1 EAPAPRR
8 PSAGPRPAPA
18 RPRQPHEETRPA
30 ITPAPPD
37 PSNTEDSGLL
47 HPDGN
52 KVDLATWDRTGTI
65 PGVDDGDLEN
75 IGERTVV
82 TGGTGR
88 GFMMDVATEDGIDA
102 TMVSA
107 GPPQPDEPGEDD
119 VTNAGAGDDS
129 DDGPTVQRDAPRIPT
144 GKTPPP
150 ALAAKIH
157 APAVSELRKPRPSRR
172 TAPGGVPHGNVL
184 QQIVGAQ
191 ASEPMPVPR
200 AAPASNP
207 TPPSMPTVPILAP
220 PLPAPPTGPTPVA
233 HPTPPSQFP
242 AATPG
247 GQAHYIHDASG
258 LPMVVPTPP
267 GTPAAQGGPGYG
279 QGQAQPQPFP
289 GAPPGSPPGVP
300 PGYPPQP
307 YAPGQPPYPVSP
319 GGLYQFSP
327 YGQPQ
332 PMPMTLTG
340 QLRLSEADEI
350 PSHFKIQSGRRRWLA
365 YIVAGLIAVSVA
377 AGSTFFIIRAT
388 REEAPVSGSV
398 RIESVPDG
406 GEVYFNG
413 RSAGKTPFTLKDIP
427 VGTRHDIRIELPRH
441 QAYLESVHIP
451 QTGGEVTVSAVMKP
465 LTGKIIV
472 NSQPGEAEIWIN
484 GQLRGRTPTTVHDVD
499 MGTARRLE
507 LRLKGY
513 QRFVA
518 DLEWPASG
526 QISLDAKLQR

>member
-1 EAPAPRR
+1 
-8 PSAGPRPAPA
+8 
-18 RPRQPHEETRPA
+18 
-30 ITPAPPD
+30 
-37 PSNTEDSGLL
+37 
-47 HPDGN
+47 
-52 KVDLATWDRTGTI
+52 V
-65 PGVDDGDLEN
+65 
-75 IGERTVV
+75 
-82 TGGTGR
+82 
-88 GFMMDVATEDGIDA
+88 
-102 TMVSA
+102 
-107 GPPQPDEPGEDD
+107 PQ
-119 VTNAGAGDDS
+119 A
-129 DDGPTVQRDAPRIPT
+129 
-144 GKTPPP
+144 
-150 ALAAKIH
+150 
-157 APAVSELRKPRPSRR
+157 
-172 TAPGGVPHGNVL
+172 NVL

-200 AAPASNP
+200 APVSHP
-207 TPPSMPTVPILAP
+207 TPPSMPTMPILAP
-220 PLPAPPTGPTPVA
+220 PLPAPPPGPPPA
-233 HPTPPSQFP
+233 PIPTPPSQFP

-247 GQAHYIHDASG
+247 GAQVQYIHDASG
-258 LPMVVPTPP
+258 LPMAVSTPP
-267 GTPAAQGGPGYG
+267 GMAAAHGQAYG
-279 QGQAQPQPFP
+279 QAHAQGQAPPQPYP
-289 GAPPGSPPGVP
+289 GAPPGSQ

-365 YIVAGLIAVSVA
+365 YLVAGLIAVSVA

-388 REEAPVSGSV
+388 REEAPVAGAV
-398 RIESVPDG
+398 RIESMPDG

-484 GQLRGRTPTTVHDVD
+484 GQLRGRTPTTIHDVD
-499 MGTARRLE
+499 MGSAGRLE